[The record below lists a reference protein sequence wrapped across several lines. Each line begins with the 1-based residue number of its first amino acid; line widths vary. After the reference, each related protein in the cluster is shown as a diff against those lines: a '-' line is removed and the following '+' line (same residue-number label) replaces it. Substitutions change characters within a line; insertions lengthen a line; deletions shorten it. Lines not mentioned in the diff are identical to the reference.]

1 MLNKICYVS
10 RSDGVNFVTL
20 RCFATH
26 EASWED
32 DPQHSHSPLCD
43 TRKSLQHNVVMSNF
57 IQKHFVMGSS
67 SSYIVKSNEIT
78 EINSNKLKKSAL
90 LQ

>member
-10 RSDGVNFVTL
+10 CSDGVNFVTL

-26 EASWED
+26 RASWEN
-32 DPQHSHSPLCD
+32 DPQLSHSALCD

-57 IQKHFVMGSS
+57 V
-67 SSYIVKSNEIT
+67 
-78 EINSNKLKKSAL
+78 
-90 LQ
+90 